1 MYALASFPGS
11 SPADPF
17 LQGRS
22 LGTRLDTP
30 GPNFTTSK
38 EYLSTVRFG
47 GIPYFS
53 AGIGPSQWTA
63 LRLSSALEPAEAAI
77 AMADRHD
84 KKLFALANDFVQVLG
99 YRGRSVK
106 PSQLTSVYQ
115 QVKHK
120 PLKLRDYGCKKVE
133 DLVQKLCI
141 FEQHGKNGKLSLR
154 PPKLLQFFLSPVLQS
169 QGGSIPVDDLPT
181 RFQETTGLDVQL
193 LYDITGVKTPNA
205 FLIQLHHLCGD
216 AFQLSTD
223 EMSGLVSLVQTV
235 TRKTSNSD
243 VACST
248 TEPNK
253 TSFAADTDN
262 ASFPASG
269 MNIEQGPSY
278 ILSPPRHMTL
288 ESHTATPSPP
298 PLKKAKQAALYGPGM
313 DMPRDRRYLLNP
325 PIQGFRPPHPHMLPP
340 QSIARPLPPFMGQT
354 IPRPFMGPVPG
365 VQLDTVPRPLPPP
378 LVTPVRPHPY
388 DVQLDPL
395 LKVHFETFPPDSDR
409 DESKPCHA
417 KFRPNM
423 EVPNLPKSVPSQMKG
438 GKKDQQWV
446 NITLE
451 AMIEELSSKGKF
463 LSDSIVRD
471 LLHDLLRQANRG
483 NPPGSRILT
492 VRDIKAWTDF
502 SKVHGRVQ
510 ELIKIFCRMTPITSL
525 YELEQAIISTENVDN
540 YEALHLGPLLKHPLA
555 QDFFKPPNDL
565 ESIPKVNSFKI
576 YKHLLDFISKS
587 SRRDERRSLE
597 EFLEYMQRKEMLES
611 VYHLCVRI
619 TSFPL
624 AIQVCMCE

>member
-1 MYALASFPGS
+1 MQRSQAPPLQTRPVFCRGGAWEQ
-11 SPADPF
+11 ARVNF
-17 LQGRS
+17 LPHQRIVRYWGNPLV
-22 LGTRLDTP
+22 LGP
-30 GPNFTTSK
+30 TTV
-38 EYLSTVRFG
+38 L
-47 GIPYFS
+47 P
-53 AGIGPSQWTA
+53 
-63 LRLSSALEPAEAAI
+63 LSSALQPAEATI
-77 AMADRHD
+77 AMADRRD
-84 KKLFALANDFVQVLG
+84 KRLFALANDFVEVLG
-99 YRGRSVK
+99 CQGRSVK
-106 PSQLTSVYQ
+106 PSGLVHVYQ

-120 PLKLRDYGCKKVE
+120 NLRLRNYGCKKIE
-133 DLVQKLCI
+133 DLVQKLSI
-141 FEQHGKNGKLSLR
+141 FEQHAGKLSLS

-169 QGGSIPVDDLPT
+169 QGGSVPVDDLPKC
-181 RFQETTGLDVQL
+181 FQETTGLDVQL

-205 FLIQLHHLCGD
+205 FLIQLNHLCGD
-216 AFQLSTD
+216 AFHLSTD
-223 EMSGLVSLVQTV
+223 EMSGLVFLVQTV
-235 TRKTSNSD
+235 TRVTSNQSD

-248 TEPNK
+248 SEPNK
-253 TSFAADTDN
+253 TSFAIDTDN

-269 MNIEQGPSY
+269 MNIEQGPSHT
-278 ILSPPRHMTL
+278 LSPPHHMTL

-325 PIQGFRPPHPHMLPP
+325 PVQGFRPPHPHMLPP

-587 SRRDERRSLE
+587 SRRDERKSLE

>member
-1 MYALASFPGS
+1 
-11 SPADPF
+11 
-17 LQGRS
+17 
-22 LGTRLDTP
+22 
-30 GPNFTTSK
+30 
-38 EYLSTVRFG
+38 
-47 GIPYFS
+47 
-53 AGIGPSQWTA
+53 
-63 LRLSSALEPAEAAI
+63 
-77 AMADRHD
+77 MADRRD
-84 KKLFALANDFVQVLG
+84 KRLFALANDFVEVLG
-99 YRGRSVK
+99 CQGRSVK
-106 PSQLTSVYQ
+106 PSGLVHVYQ

-120 PLKLRDYGCKKVE
+120 NLRLRNYGCKKIE
-133 DLVQKLCI
+133 DLVQKLSI
-141 FEQHGKNGKLSLR
+141 FEQHAGKLSLS

-169 QGGSIPVDDLPT
+169 EGGSVLVDDLPKC
-181 RFQETTGLDVQL
+181 FQETTGLDVQL

-205 FLIQLHHLCGD
+205 FLIQLNRLCGD
-216 AFQLSTD
+216 AFHLSTD

-235 TRKTSNSD
+235 TRVTSNQSD

-248 TEPNK
+248 SEPNK
-253 TSFAADTDN
+253 TSFAIDTDN

-269 MNIEQGPSY
+269 MNIEQGPSHMPY
-278 ILSPPRHMTL
+278 TLSPPHHMTLQL

-325 PIQGFRPPHPHMLPP
+325 PVQGFRPPHPHMLPP

>member
-1 MYALASFPGS
+1 MQRSQAPPLQTRPVFCRGGAWEQ
-11 SPADPF
+11 ARVNF
-17 LQGRS
+17 LPHQRIVRYWGNPLV
-22 LGTRLDTP
+22 LGP
-30 GPNFTTSK
+30 TTV
-38 EYLSTVRFG
+38 L
-47 GIPYFS
+47 P
-53 AGIGPSQWTA
+53 
-63 LRLSSALEPAEAAI
+63 LSSALQPAEATI
-77 AMADRHD
+77 AMADRRD
-84 KKLFALANDFVQVLG
+84 KRLFALANDFVEVLG
-99 YRGRSVK
+99 CQGRSVK
-106 PSQLTSVYQ
+106 PSGLVHVYQ

-120 PLKLRDYGCKKVE
+120 NLRLRNYGCKKIE
-133 DLVQKLCI
+133 DLVQKLSI
-141 FEQHGKNGKLSLR
+141 FEQHAGKLSLS

-169 QGGSIPVDDLPT
+169 EGGSVLVDDLPKC
-181 RFQETTGLDVQL
+181 FQETTGLDVQL

-205 FLIQLHHLCGD
+205 FLIQLNRLCGD
-216 AFQLSTD
+216 AFHLSTD

-235 TRKTSNSD
+235 TRVTSNQSD

-248 TEPNK
+248 SEPNK
-253 TSFAADTDN
+253 TSFAIDTDN

-269 MNIEQGPSY
+269 MNIEQGPSHMPY
-278 ILSPPRHMTL
+278 TLSPPHHMTLQL

-325 PIQGFRPPHPHMLPP
+325 PVQGFRPAHPHMLPP

-395 LKVHFETFPPDSDR
+395 IKVHFETFPPDSDR

-587 SRRDERRSLE
+587 SRRDERKSLE

>member
-1 MYALASFPGS
+1 
-11 SPADPF
+11 
-17 LQGRS
+17 
-22 LGTRLDTP
+22 
-30 GPNFTTSK
+30 
-38 EYLSTVRFG
+38 
-47 GIPYFS
+47 
-53 AGIGPSQWTA
+53 
-63 LRLSSALEPAEAAI
+63 
-77 AMADRHD
+77 MADRRD
-84 KKLFALANDFVQVLG
+84 KNLFALANDFVQVLG
-99 YRGRSVK
+99 LGHRGRRVK

-133 DLVQKLCI
+133 DLVQKLSI
-141 FEQHGKNGKLSLR
+141 FEQHAGKLSLS
-154 PPKLLQFFLSPVLQS
+154 PPKLLKFFLSPVLQS
-169 QGGSIPVDDLPT
+169 QGGSVPVNDLPKC
-181 RFQETTGLDVQL
+181 FQETTGLDVQL

-205 FLIQLHHLCGD
+205 LLIQLDHLCGD
-216 AFQLSTD
+216 AFHLSTD

-235 TRKTSNSD
+235 TRVTSNQSD

-248 TEPNK
+248 SESNK
-253 TSFAADTDN
+253 TSFAIDTDN
-262 ASFPASG
+262 ASVPASG
-269 MNIEQGPSY
+269 MNVEQRPSHMPY
-278 ILSPPRHMTL
+278 TLSPPHHMTL

-325 PIQGFRPPHPHMLPP
+325 PIQGFHPPHPRMLPP

-354 IPRPFMGPVPG
+354 ISRPVPFMGPVPG

-378 LVTPVRPHPY
+378 LVKPVRPHPY
-388 DVQLDPL
+388 DVQLDPP

-417 KFRPNM
+417 KFRPDM

-446 NITLE
+446 NTTLE

-471 LLHDLLRQANRG
+471 LLQDLLRQANRG
-483 NPPGSRILT
+483 NAPGSRIIT
-492 VRDIKAWTDF
+492 VRDIKVWTDF

-525 YELEQAIISTENVDN
+525 YELEQAIISTENVEN

-565 ESIPKVNSFKI
+565 ESIPKVSSFKI

-587 SRRDERRSLE
+587 SRRDERKSLE

-624 AIQVCMCE
+624 AIQVCKCG